1 MKIVRLT
8 TALAVCLLSAISAS
22 SAVASSSLGSYKTR
36 IVAVGDIACPPGA
49 AVTAT
54 TCQQA
59 ATYSLAASLKP
70 DHVLVLGDTQYNSGT
85 LAEYQA
91 AYATTWGK
99 LKSKTFPVPGNHEYD
114 TPGATGYF
122 DYFGSAAGS
131 RTQGWHSSTFSGWRV
146 IGLNSN
152 CASIGGCQTGSAQE
166 KWLRS
171 KLYTYRSKKCT
182 IALWH
187 HPRFSSGQ
195 HGDNPEMADL
205 WNTLQ
210 DYDAEIVLSGHDHGY
225 ERFLPM
231 NSDGTGGGSEAIAS
245 WVVGGG
251 GKSLYPIAHSR
262 PNSTGYS
269 LSFGVLKLNLY
280 SKGYTWRYYPTSGG
294 STDNGTGYCR

>member
-1 MKIVRLT
+1 MVRLT
-8 TALAVCLLSAISAS
+8 TALAICLISAISAS
-22 SAVASSSLGSYKTR
+22 SAAASSSLGSYKTR

-114 TPGATGYF
+114 TAGATGYF

-131 RTQGWHSSTFSGWRV
+131 RTQGWHSSTYGGWRV

-152 CASIGGCQTGSAQE
+152 CASIGG
-166 KWLRS
+166 K
-171 KLYTYRSKKCT
+171 
-182 IALWH
+182 
-187 HPRFSSGQ
+187 
-195 HGDNPEMADL
+195 
-205 WNTLQ
+205 
-210 DYDAEIVLSGHDHGY
+210 
-225 ERFLPM
+225 
-231 NSDGTGGGSEAIAS
+231 
-245 WVVGGG
+245 
-251 GKSLYPIAHSR
+251 
-262 PNSTGYS
+262 
-269 LSFGVLKLNLY
+269 
-280 SKGYTWRYYPTSGG
+280 
-294 STDNGTGYCR
+294 